1 MAAPT
6 AKRQPPDRTAR
17 ATRRLRAGLAIVLI
31 LLVILG
37 ARLFQLQGLDTAGM
51 AQAAVDK
58 RLRTVD
64 LPALRGEILD
74 ANNKVLARSVQ
85 RFDIV
90 VDQRL
95 VEDYTRFDPIRQES
109 EDIKIADAIAELA
122 GILGQDAKTV
132 TKAVTGDKPFNYVAK
147 SVTPEVQQKIDD
159 LAFPGLSA
167 QATTTRNYPAGAVA
181 GAVVGFM
188 RSDGVP
194 LEGIEASQNDV
205 LSGTP
210 GTKTYEIGAD
220 GIRIP
225 VGTNEEVP
233 AVNGQ
238 SVRLTLNTDIQWY
251 AQEVIAE
258 TVKDYGAEYG
268 TVVVLNAKTGDLIA
282 LADSTTVDP
291 NDPGATPDGDR
302 QSMAVTRAFEPGSTT
317 KMITMAAAIEEG
329 ITTPASR
336 YTIPPKY
343 TVNGQTFQDATPHG
357 TLTRTTAGIFAQSLN
372 TGTTMIS
379 QQLTRQQRYDYL
391 RKFGIGQGFDIG
403 IGGATPGLLAAPETW
418 DGRQEFT
425 VMFGQGLA
433 QTALHTAVAFG
444 TIANNGVLMQPRL
457 IDAYIDP
464 DGTEHEVPAKKGS
477 RAVSKKTANK
487 VQDMLETNPKY
498 HSGKAGNIEDY
509 RIGVKTGTAEA
520 PSASGGFSG
529 YTISMAGIAP
539 MEDPEFVVVATI
551 QRPQGGVLTLTAG
564 PTFKKVMTQVLNAYN
579 VPPST
584 SKRVDLPL
592 E

>member
-1 MAAPT
+1 
-6 AKRQPPDRTAR
+6 
-17 ATRRLRAGLAIVLI
+17 
-31 LLVILG
+31 
-37 ARLFQLQGLDTAGM
+37 M

-95 VEDYTRFDPIRQES
+95 VEDYTRFDPIGQDS

-132 TKAVTGDKPFNYVAK
+132 TKAVTGDKPFNYVAE
-147 SVTPEVQQKIDD
+147 SRHPGSPAEDRRPG
-159 LAFPGLSA
+159 FPGLSA
-167 QATTTRNYPAGAVA
+167 RETTIRNYPARAVA
-181 GAVVGFM
+181 GSVVGFM

-210 GTKTYEIGAD
+210 GSRTYEIGAD

-233 AVNGQ
+233 AVDGR

-258 TVKDYGAEYG
+258 TVKDYGADYG

-343 TVNGQTFQDATPHG
+343 TVNGQTFQDATPHADAHHG
-357 TLTRTTAGIFAQSLN
+357 RHLCPVAQHRDHHD
-372 TGTTMIS
+372 
-379 QQLTRQQRYDYL
+379 Q
-391 RKFGIGQGFDIG
+391 
-403 IGGATPGLLAAPETW
+403 PAA
-418 DGRQEFT
+418 DQ
-425 VMFGQGLA
+425 A
-433 QTALHTAVAFG
+433 AAL
-444 TIANNGVLMQPRL
+444 
-457 IDAYIDP
+457 
-464 DGTEHEVPAKKGS
+464 
-477 RAVSKKTANK
+477 
-487 VQDMLETNPKY
+487 
-498 HSGKAGNIEDY
+498 
-509 RIGVKTGTAEA
+509 
-520 PSASGGFSG
+520 
-529 YTISMAGIAP
+529 
-539 MEDPEFVVVATI
+539 
-551 QRPQGGVLTLTAG
+551 
-564 PTFKKVMTQVLNAYN
+564 
-579 VPPST
+579 
-584 SKRVDLPL
+584 
-592 E
+592 